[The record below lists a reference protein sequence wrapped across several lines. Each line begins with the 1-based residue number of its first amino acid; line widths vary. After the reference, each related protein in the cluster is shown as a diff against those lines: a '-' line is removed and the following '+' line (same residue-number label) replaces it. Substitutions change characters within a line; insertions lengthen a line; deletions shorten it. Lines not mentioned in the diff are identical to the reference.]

1 MIKENEVIDEL
12 NINDLKILQADDD
25 FKYGT
30 DAVVLSK
37 YANISKK
44 AKVLDL
50 CTGSGIIPI
59 LLTYFSEASHI
70 TGLEYFEH
78 IADRASRSVKLNE
91 LEPFVNIMC
100 GDLKNI
106 TELLKRES
114 FDHVTV
120 NPPYK
125 QPDSGAK
132 NKSSVVSAARHE
144 ILCNLDDVVCAADY
158 ALKYGGKL
166 TMVHRADRT
175 ADVISTFRK
184 YKIEPKRMALVIHNI
199 SLPPKL
205 ILVEGKKGAK
215 SGLVFEPPVVIE
227 NGR

>member
-1 MIKENEVIDEL
+1 MIKENEIIDEL
-12 NINDLKILQADDD
+12 NINNMKIIQADDD

-30 DAVVLSK
+30 DAVMLSK
-37 YANISKK
+37 FANISKNSR
-44 AKVLDL
+44 VLDL

-59 LLTYFSEASHI
+59 LLTAFSEASHI

-78 IADRASRSVKLNE
+78 VADRASRSVKINE
-91 LEPFVNIMC
+91 LDSLVSIMC

-106 TELLKRES
+106 SEFFKRES

-125 QPDSGAK
+125 QLESGAK
-132 NKSSVVSAARHE
+132 NKSSIVSAARHE
-144 ILCNLDDVVCAADY
+144 ILCNLEDVVIAADY

-175 ADVISTFRK
+175 ADVISSFRK
-184 YKIEPKRMALVIHNI
+184 YKIEPKRMALVIHNVA
-199 SLPPKL
+199 LPPKL

-215 SGLVFEPPVVIE
+215 SGLVFEPPVIIE
-227 NGR
+227 NSR